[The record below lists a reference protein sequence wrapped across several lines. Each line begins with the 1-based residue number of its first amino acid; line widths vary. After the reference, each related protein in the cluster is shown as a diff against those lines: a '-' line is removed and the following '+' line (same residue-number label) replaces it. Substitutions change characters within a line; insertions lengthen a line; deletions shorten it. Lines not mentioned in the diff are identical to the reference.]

1 MIATGDTAFMRGRN
15 ISASGNRASRLKSE
29 LSKPLRWFTT
39 RSMGQMHMPKGP
51 SDLASIGPIY
61 AKLMEEIKRRTE
73 VIGRVCDG
81 TVTLPPMA
89 GFELCYVQLR
99 KICEVF
105 ALACLTAHGDIR
117 GVQHKLLQKTYNA
130 DLIIKQLG
138 LLHPQFYPIPS
149 KQKIDPVT
157 QQPIAVDAITSGF
170 LTKDELLK
178 LYGECGNFLHRGSI
192 RQLFSKWEP
201 TLDFQRISNWVGKI
215 VVLLNHH
222 QIQTSQPDKQLW
234 VLMRGKDDG
243 KVHWHVMVEVAKP
256 GTQS

>member
-1 MIATGDTAFMRGRN
+1 
-15 ISASGNRASRLKSE
+15 
-29 LSKPLRWFTT
+29 
-39 RSMGQMHMPKGP
+39 MPKRP

-73 VIGRVCDG
+73 VVGHVCNG
-81 TVTLPPMA
+81 TITLPPMA

-117 GVQHKLLQKTYNA
+117 GVQDKLLQKTYNA

-138 LLHPQFYPIPS
+138 LLHPQFYPVPS
-149 KQKIDPVT
+149 KQKLDPVT
-157 QQPIAVDAITSGF
+157 QRPISVEAITSGY

-192 RQLFSKWEP
+192 RQLLSKWEP
-201 TLDFQRISNWVGKI
+201 TLDFQRINNWVGKI
-215 VVLLNHH
+215 VALLNHH

-234 VLMRGKDDG
+234 VLMHGKDDG
-243 KVHWHVMVEVAKP
+243 KVHWHVMVEVAKLVK
-256 GTQS
+256 QS